1 MQDWEFKELSLCDR
15 EDLGERCISVCR
27 YPLGFAGM
35 GFFCGQTA
43 FMSKNVAICPM
54 I

>member
-35 GFFCGQTA
+35 GFFVVKLLLCLKMLLFVQ
-43 FMSKNVAICPM
+43 
-54 I
+54 